1 MKVVIFR
8 YILLLLTAII
18 VSTFIL
24 KTAVDFNA
32 EEPRCRVTQRK
43 SGVLWENGKYENFSD
58 GANLH
63 PLGVACMVLQKWR
76 LCVKKEP
83 ALLPNLG

>member
-32 EEPRCRVTQRK
+32 EAPRVV
-43 SGVLWENGKYENFSD
+43 GSD
-58 GANLH
+58 G
-63 PLGVACMVLQKWR
+63 VR
-76 LCVKKEP
+76 E
-83 ALLPNLG
+83 